1 MNWLIY
7 LAEANAYLVIFYL
20 VYSLL
25 LAKDTHY
32 QLSRA
37 YLLLSSLVAFVLPL
51 VQLNFLKPTIYVYA
65 AQSYELEPTQT
76 PIWQNMLFYGY
87 LTGVCVVLAL
97 FILKLIQIKR
107 LTQSNTRINKT
118 DHHII
123 RLDES
128 NTGFSF
134 FNYLFIGSDVADE
147 PLIIRHE
154 LVHIRQKHSADVVFT
169 ELLKAVNWFNP
180 VVYLL
185 QDSIRT
191 VHEYIADEQTAQSTD
206 NTIAYASF
214 LIDNAYGQGG
224 PAITHSFF
232 NHNLLKKRII
242 MLDQKRSGNLA
253 RLKYLVAVPLC
264 AALLT
269 ESTLGFSKSYG
280 IIGIGT
286 QEVKVDTAKKT
297 GVKDARQVPPP
308 PPLQKRPGKRLPPPP
323 PAPPVKS
330 GEQVVKIDPR
340 APRPDISKVKFPPPV
355 VTKDV
360 SPKSPR
366 KASDQ
371 VKFPPPVVKKDISPK
386 SPRKASDQVKFPRPP
401 RTLPPPPP
409 PAPPVKS
416 GEPELRIETRDPQP
430 VKSDNQITKVET
442 RAPRQIRSEGQ
453 VIRVETRS
461 PRTIKSDKTDIR
473 IDEPVKQQ

>member
-1 MNWLIY
+1 M
-7 LAEANAYLVIFYL
+7 
-20 VYSLL
+20 
-25 LAKDTHY
+25 
-32 QLSRA
+32 
-37 YLLLSSLVAFVLPL
+37 
-51 VQLNFLKPTIYVYA
+51 QLNFLKPTVYVYA
-65 AQSYELEPTQT
+65 AQSYEIEQTQT
-76 PIWQNMLFYGY
+76 PLWQNLLFYGY
-87 LTGVCVVLAL
+87 LAGVCVVLAL
-97 FILKLIQIKR
+97 FVLKLIQIKR
-107 LTQSNTRINKT
+107 LTQSSVRINKT

-123 RLDES
+123 RLEDL

-134 FNYLFIGSDVADE
+134 FNYLFIGSNVADE

-154 LVHIRQKHSADVVFT
+154 LIHIRQKHSADVVFT

-185 QDSIRT
+185 QNSIRE
-191 VHEYIADEQTAQSTD
+191 VHEYIADEQTAQSAN

-280 IIGIGT
+280 IIGIGR

-297 GVKDARQVPPP
+297 KVKDTRRVPPP

-323 PAPPVKS
+323 PPAPPVKS
-330 GEQVVKIDPR
+330 GEPEVKYDR
-340 APRPDISKVKFPPPV
+340 HAPRPDISKVKFPRPQ
-355 VTKDV
+355 
-360 SPKSPR
+360 R
-366 KASDQ
+366 K
-371 VKFPPPVVKKDISPK
+371 
-386 SPRKASDQVKFPRPP
+386 
-401 RTLPPPPP
+401 LPPP

-416 GEPELRIETRDPQP
+416 SEPDLRIETRDPQP
-430 VKSDNQITKVET
+430 VKSDDQVTRVET
-442 RAPRQIRSEGQ
+442 RAPRQVRSDKNEIR
-453 VIRVETRS
+453 IETRS
-461 PRTIKSDKTDIR
+461 PRTIKSDKTEIR
-473 IDEPVKQQ
+473 IEAPVKQQ